1 MAGNVIN
8 LRRERKRRARQD
20 DASKAAENRTRF
32 GRTSVEKLIDRR
44 EEQRR
49 TSIWTATSLKA
60 PIRTTAPHHRHSPV
74 VRRWHARCLSD
85 AQTG

>member
-49 TSIWTATSLKA
+49 TLDLDGHKLEDCDKDDGSTSSA
-60 PIRTTAPHHRHSPV
+60 
-74 VRRWHARCLSD
+74 
-85 AQTG
+85 